1 MTKNAASKFPIHKII
16 GERWS
21 PHGFSTKLP
30 DREQLQSIFEAARWA
45 PSSQNSQPWR
55 FMIFNRNNPDTF
67 DSLIQSL
74 NSDDRDWAKYVPILI
89 LVLAKSRYDNSEM
102 VNRYARF
109 ETGMAVQNIL
119 LQATELDLVARPM
132 AGYSPRKVR
141 QAFDMPDEF
150 EVMVAIAIG
159 YEGDISTLSEKH
171 QKISRASRQRKPL
184 EGTVSFNRFIIRD
197 S

>member
-1 MTKNAASKFPIHKII
+1 METRLLELLRSRKAMRAIS
-16 GERWS
+16 
-21 PHGFSTKLP
+21 
-30 DREQLQSIFEAARWA
+30 EQPVEPEKVEAILEAARLSA
-45 PSSQNSQPWR
+45 SCANMQSWR
-55 FMIFNRNNPDTF
+55 FLVLTGDDPDA
-67 DSLIQSL
+67 L
-74 NSDDRDWAKYVPILI
+74 DRGREALSGGNYWAKTAPVLI
-89 LVLAKSRYDNSEM
+89 FGYSKPDLDCMLPNGRSY
-102 VNRYARF
+102 YRF
-109 ETGMAVQNIL
+109 DLGLAVQNIL

-171 QKISRASRQRKPL
+171 QKISRAPRQRKPL

>member
-1 MTKNAASKFPIHKII
+1 METRLLELLRNRKATRAIS
-16 GERWS
+16 
-21 PHGFSTKLP
+21 
-30 DREQLQSIFEAARWA
+30 EQPVEPEKVETILEAARLSA
-45 PSSQNSQPWR
+45 SCANMQSWR
-55 FMIFNRNNPDTF
+55 FLVLTGDDPDA
-67 DSLIQSL
+67 L
-74 NSDDRDWAKYVPILI
+74 DRGREALSGGNYWAKTAPVLI
-89 LVLAKSRYDNSEM
+89 FGYSKPDLDCMLPNGRSY
-102 VNRYARF
+102 YRF
-109 ETGMAVQNIL
+109 DLGLAVQNIL

-171 QKISRASRQRKPL
+171 QKISRAPRQRKPL